1 MNRKLS
7 YITININGTIGEQLF
22 QISNMLSIKYKKR
35 DVNKVKII
43 LNKNDNNKLNNMF
56 NNVFKFYEYNEYG
69 FVDIDNIGEIG
80 DASINNVAIKN
91 YKKVFDDDIKNKI
104 LNIAYNNE
112 DMMYSAYYKYRDI
125 LKHFG
130 DDTTD
135 DDMISLDYKCGNEEY
150 YKTALNTI
158 DKKNIVIFGNIGN
171 NNDNDKKKF
180 EKYNCYYIDN
190 ISDISDISDIA
201 DKCDSGNNMCDGV
214 RLILM
219 SMFKH
224 NIISNSLESLW
235 ASYISYYE
243 NKIVIAP
250 KEIEYIGHKN
260 INIYI

>member
-22 QISNMLSIKYKKR
+22 QISNLLSIKYKKR

-104 LNIAYNNE
+104 LDIAYNNE
-112 DMMYSAYYKYRDI
+112 DMMYEAYYKYRDI

-171 NNDNDKKKF
+171 DNDKKLF

-190 ISDISDISDIA
+190 ISDISD
-201 DKCDSGNNMCDGV
+201 KCDSDNNMCDGV

>member
-22 QISNMLSIKYKKR
+22 QISNLLSIKYKKR

-69 FVDIDNIGEIG
+69 FVDIDNIGEIS
-80 DASINNVAIKN
+80 DACINNVAIKN
-91 YKKVFDDDIKNKI
+91 YKKVFDDDIKKKI
-104 LNIAYNNE
+104 LDIAYNNE

-125 LKHFG
+125 LKYFG

-135 DDMISLDYKCGNEEY
+135 DDMISLDYQCCNEEY
-150 YKTALNTI
+150 YKTALNKI
-158 DKKNIVIFGNIGN
+158 DKKNIVVFGNIGN
-171 NNDNDKKKF
+171 DKNYNNKKLF
-180 EKYNCYYIDN
+180 EAHNCYYID
-190 ISDISDISDIA
+190 DII
-201 DKCDSGNNMCDGV
+201 DKCDTSNNMDDGV

-224 NIISNSLESLW
+224 NIISSSLESLW

>member
-22 QISNMLSIKYKKR
+22 QISNLLSIKYKKR

-69 FVDIDNIGEIG
+69 FVNIDNIGEIG

-104 LNIAYNNE
+104 LDIAYNNE
-112 DMMYSAYYKYRDI
+112 DMMYKAYYKYRDI

-158 DKKNIVIFGNIGN
+158 DKKNIVVFGNIGN
-171 NNDNDKKKF
+171 IGNIGNDNDNDNNKKLF
-180 EKYNCYYIDN
+180 EKYNCYYID
-190 ISDISDISDIA
+190 DISDISDT
-201 DKCDSGNNMCDGV
+201 CNNICDGV

-224 NIISNSLESLW
+224 NIISSSLESLW

>member
-22 QISNMLSIKYKKR
+22 QISNLLSIKYKKR

-91 YKKVFDDDIKNKI
+91 YKKVFDDDIKKKI
-104 LNIAYNNE
+104 LDIAYNNE
-112 DMMYSAYYKYRDI
+112 DMMYGAYYKYRDI
-125 LKHFG
+125 LKYFG

-135 DDMISLDYKCGNEEY
+135 DDMISLDYQCCNEEY
-150 YKTALNTI
+150 YKTALNKI
-158 DKKNIVIFGNIGN
+158 DKKNIVVFGNIGN
-171 NNDNDKKKF
+171 DNDNNKKLF
-180 EKYNCYYIDN
+180 EAHNCYYID
-190 ISDISDISDIA
+190 DII
-201 DKCDSGNNMCDGV
+201 DKCDACNNMDDGV

-224 NIISNSLESLW
+224 NIISSSLESLW

>member
-22 QISNMLSIKYKKR
+22 QISNLLSIKYKKK

-69 FVDIDNIGEIG
+69 FVNIDNIGEIG

-104 LNIAYNNE
+104 LDIAYNNE
-112 DMMYSAYYKYRDI
+112 DMMYEAYYKYRDI
-125 LKHFG
+125 LKYFG

-135 DDMISLDYKCGNEEY
+135 DDMISLDYQCCNEEY

-171 NNDNDKKKF
+171 DNDNNKKLF
-180 EKYNCYYIDN
+180 EAHNCYYID
-190 ISDISDISDIA
+190 DII
-201 DKCDSGNNMCDGV
+201 DKCDTCNNMDDGV

-224 NIISNSLESLW
+224 NIISSSLESLW

-250 KEIEYIGHKN
+250 NEIEYIGHKN

>member
-22 QISNMLSIKYKKR
+22 QISNLLSIKYKKR

-69 FVDIDNIGEIG
+69 FVNIDNIGEIR
-80 DASINNVAIKN
+80 DVSINNVAIKN

-104 LNIAYNNE
+104 LDIAYNNE
-112 DMMYSAYYKYRDI
+112 DMMYKAYYKYRDI

-158 DKKNIVIFGNIGN
+158 DKKNIVVFGNIGN
-171 NNDNDKKKF
+171 IGNDNDNDNDKKLF
-180 EKYNCYYIDN
+180 EKYNCYYID
-190 ISDISDISDIA
+190 DISDISDTCNS
-201 DKCDSGNNMCDGV
+201 DNNICDGV

-224 NIISNSLESLW
+224 NIISSSLESLW

>member
-22 QISNMLSIKYKKR
+22 QISNLLSIKYKKR

-69 FVDIDNIGEIG
+69 FVNIDNIGEIG

-104 LNIAYNNE
+104 LDIAYNNE
-112 DMMYSAYYKYRDI
+112 DMMYEAYYKYRDI

-171 NNDNDKKKF
+171 NNDNDKKIF

-190 ISDISDISDIA
+190 ISD
-201 DKCDSGNNMCDGV
+201 KCDSDNNMCDGV

>member
-22 QISNMLSIKYKKR
+22 QISNLLSIKYKKR

-91 YKKVFDDDIKNKI
+91 YKKVFDDDIKKRI
-104 LNIAYNNE
+104 LDIAYNNE
-112 DMMYSAYYKYRDI
+112 DMMYEAYYKYRDI
-125 LKHFG
+125 LKYFG

-135 DDMISLDYKCGNEEY
+135 DDMISLDYQCCNEEY

-158 DKKNIVIFGNIGN
+158 DKKNIVVFGNIGN
-171 NNDNDKKKF
+171 DNDNNKKLF
-180 EKYNCYYIDN
+180 EAHNCYYID
-190 ISDISDISDIA
+190 DII
-201 DKCDSGNNMCDGV
+201 DKCDTCNNMDDGV

-224 NIISNSLESLW
+224 NIISSSLESLW

>member
-22 QISNMLSIKYKKR
+22 QISNLLSIKYKKR

-104 LNIAYNNE
+104 LDIAYNNE
-112 DMMYSAYYKYRDI
+112 DMMYEAYYKYRDI

-150 YKTALNTI
+150 YKTVLNTI

-171 NNDNDKKKF
+171 DNDNDKKIF

-190 ISDISDISDIA
+190 ISDISD
-201 DKCDSGNNMCDGV
+201 KCDSDNNMCDGV

>member
-22 QISNMLSIKYKKR
+22 QISNLLSIKYKKR

-69 FVDIDNIGEIG
+69 FVNIDNIGEIG

-104 LNIAYNNE
+104 LDIAYNNE
-112 DMMYSAYYKYRDI
+112 DMMYEAYYKYRDI

-171 NNDNDKKKF
+171 DNDNDKKLF
-180 EKYNCYYIDN
+180 EKYNCYYID
-190 ISDISDISDIA
+190 DISDISDT
-201 DKCDSGNNMCDGV
+201 CNNICDGV

-224 NIISNSLESLW
+224 NIISSSLESLW